1 MAMVFNH
8 ADGCFDRIPSI
19 LAAMALQK
27 IGLSSQC
34 AKAHALTQRNM
45 KHYVKTATGVSS
57 GYIQYSNE
65 IGRYHDQEKN
75 IVKLEGPIGGVG
87 QGGGASPIIW
97 TAVLLIMLE
106 AYNKVCKGTTLQ
118 DITTA
123 TKVIYWIISYVDDN
137 TILQSFPKNATTSEI
152 LFIMRNC
159 LKQWHRLLRITGGD
173 LSVDKCKISI
183 MRWEQRGIWGLPS
196 PETMKENKRDSTYYT
211 RWRHARNIR

>member
-65 IGRYHDQEKN
+65 IRRYHDQEKN
-75 IVKLEGPIGGVG
+75 IVKLEGPICGVG

-106 AYNKVCKGTTLQ
+106 AYKKVCKGTTLQ
-118 DITTA
+118 DITRA
-123 TKVIYWIISYVDDN
+123 TQVI
-137 TILQSFPKNATTSEI
+137 
-152 LFIMRNC
+152 
-159 LKQWHRLLRITGGD
+159 LL
-173 LSVDKCKISI
+173 
-183 MRWEQRGIWGLPS
+183 
-196 PETMKENKRDSTYYT
+196 
-211 RWRHARNIR
+211 